1 MWIWTTIASA
11 VLLGFYDVFK
21 KQSLKKNGI
30 LEILFISTALS
41 ALFLTPFLSK
51 GCLNDH
57 LSLMLKAVLV
67 TTSWISGMAALKLL
81 PITTAST
88 IKASRPVF
96 VLLFSILLFGE
107 RLSALQWTG
116 SILALAS
123 MFLLG
128 RTNRS
133 EGISTAS
140 NKGLIYI
147 WIAVFTGV
155 ASALYDKHILGHIE
169 PLFVQSWTNVY
180 IAVLMGLCL
189 LWSRKRSKEEAPK
202 LRWDWNILLIA
213 VFITGADFLYFY
225 SLSDSSAML
234 SVVSMVRRSS
244 VIVPFLFGALFWHE
258 KKIGRKA
265 LILLLLFIGMT
276 LIVLGT

>member
-11 VLLGFYDVFK
+11 ILLGFYDVFK

-41 ALFLTPFLSK
+41 ALFLSPFLSK
-51 GCLNDH
+51 GCLADH
-57 LSLMLKAVLV
+57 LSLALKAVLV

-107 RLSALQWTG
+107 KLSALQWTG
-116 SILALAS
+116 SVMVLAS
-123 MFLLG
+123 MFLLS
-128 RTNRS
+128 RTSRS
-133 EGISTAS
+133 EGISTSS
-140 NKGLIYI
+140 NKGLLYI

-189 LWSRKRSKEEAPK
+189 LFCRKRSKEEAPSI
-202 LRWDWNILLIA
+202 RWDWTILLIA

-234 SVVSMVRRSS
+234 SVVSMIRRSS

-258 KKIGRKA
+258 KKIGSKA
-265 LILLLLFIGMT
+265 LILLLLLIGMT
-276 LIVLGT
+276 IIVLGT

>member
-1 MWIWTTIASA
+1 MWIWLTIASA
-11 VLLGFYDVFK
+11 ILLGFYDVFK

-51 GCLNDH
+51 GCISDH

-96 VLLFSILLFGE
+96 VLLFSIILFGE
-107 RLSALQWTG
+107 KLNALQWTG

-123 MFLLG
+123 MFLLS
-128 RTNRS
+128 RTSRS
-133 EGISTAS
+133 EGISASS

-169 PLFVQSWTNVY
+169 PLFVQSWTNIY
-180 IAVLMGLCL
+180 ISILMGLCL
-189 LWSRKRSKEEAPK
+189 LVSRSLEKENAPK
-202 LRWDWNILLIA
+202 ISWDWNIILIA

-265 LILLLLFIGMT
+265 MILLLLFIGMT
-276 LIVLGT
+276 LIVLGS